1 MSSVSLSN
9 HGSNAIPSRLYH
21 PAIQTEPR
29 DRPPLYTSGSSYT
42 APAATAP
49 EFSAAADYHG
59 SHQSFTDSL
68 QGDNGP
74 SKRGLSPLSAYNP
87 LPTVPE
93 YEVEYR
99 IASPFGFRYS
109 GPLNS
114 VLFDTV
120 AGNLN
125 LDNEDVSRVRVT
137 LQDPPPT
144 LRKEFRTH
152 VILRAEAGGMDE
164 ILKTMSTRA
173 ARKLALLEVKREE
186 GARMVYVVEDVPP
199 KVKPSR
205 EP

>member
-1 MSSVSLSN
+1 M
-9 HGSNAIPSRLYH
+9 
-21 PAIQTEPR
+21 
-29 DRPPLYTSGSSYT
+29 
-42 APAATAP
+42 
-49 EFSAAADYHG
+49 
-59 SHQSFTDSL
+59 
-68 QGDNGP
+68 
-74 SKRGLSPLSAYNP
+74 
-87 LPTVPE
+87 PE

-99 IASPFGFRYS
+99 IASPFGFRHS

-137 LQDPPPT
+137 LQDPPAT
-144 LRKEFRTH
+144 LREEFCTR

-186 GARMVYVVEDVPP
+186 GARMVYVIEDVPP
-199 KVKPSR
+199 KVEASW
-205 EP
+205 EPGNVG